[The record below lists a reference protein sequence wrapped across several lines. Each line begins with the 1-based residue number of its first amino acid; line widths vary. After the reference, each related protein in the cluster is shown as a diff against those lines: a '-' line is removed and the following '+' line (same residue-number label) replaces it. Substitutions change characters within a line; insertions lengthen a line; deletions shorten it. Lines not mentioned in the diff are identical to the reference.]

1 MHFQIDALSAAGAF
15 IGVVVLVAASIST
28 LLYRTGLQAVDQLSE
43 QLLLDISNRVAQAMT
58 KHLSASSVML
68 NAVEP
73 SLPQGAPDQH
83 PASLEPVTL
92 LGFEQ
97 RMWIATNLFDEGQA
111 HVYYGTDTGEFV
123 GVHRDK
129 KGRFELPI
137 REGNATERSVHE
149 VMSPELAARGRVL

>member
-1 MHFQIDALSAAGAF
+1 MSCIFKLMRSALLVPF

-68 NAVEP
+68 NAVAP

-97 RMWIATNLFDEGQA
+97 RMWIAANLFDEG
-111 HVYYGTDTGEFV
+111 
-123 GVHRDK
+123 
-129 KGRFELPI
+129 
-137 REGNATERSVHE
+137 
-149 VMSPELAARGRVL
+149 